1 MNLYQE
7 FSLQRQIRRSADGQ
21 RREAGQRAEA
31 MRLRRNARRSE
42 MGALR
47 RSVGHAFIRIGV
59 RLVEPSYRPV
69 RSR

>member
-7 FSLQRQIRRSADGQ
+7 LSLRRLTIRNADRQGRI
-21 RREAGQRAEA
+21 AGHRAEA
-31 MRLRRNARRSE
+31 MRLRDDARRSE
-42 MGALR
+42 LGVLR
-47 RSVGHAFIRIGV
+47 RSVGHALIRIGV

>member
-7 FSLQRQIRRSADGQ
+7 LSLRRLTTRNADRQ
-21 RREAGQRAEA
+21 RRIAGHRAEA
-31 MRLRRNARRSE
+31 LRLRRDSQRSE
-42 MGALR
+42 LGALR